1 MAELIEKLGIDWRL
15 LIAQIVNF
23 SILALVLTK
32 LLYKPLLKM
41 LDERRASARTT
52 VEGAEELAN
61 AKRELSAETEAE
73 RLHAR
78 KEADAILVEARKRA
92 DILRAEAVAQLEQEL
107 IALKN
112 KTTAEL
118 ENERTR
124 AMSQIKNDIAALAL
138 SAAEK
143 VLEREVKD
151 KDSMRLAQEAVEIM
165 RTK

>member
-23 SILALVLTK
+23 SILAFILTK
-32 LLYKPLLKM
+32 LLYRPLLKM
-41 LDERRASARTT
+41 LDERRASARAT

-61 AKRELSAETEAE
+61 AKRELSAETETE
-73 RLHAR
+73 RLRAR
-78 KEADAILVEARKRA
+78 KEADGILAEARKRA

-112 KTTAEL
+112 KTAAEL
-118 ENERTR
+118 ENERAR
-124 AMSQIKNDIAALAL
+124 AMGQIKNDIAALAL

-165 RTK
+165 RAK